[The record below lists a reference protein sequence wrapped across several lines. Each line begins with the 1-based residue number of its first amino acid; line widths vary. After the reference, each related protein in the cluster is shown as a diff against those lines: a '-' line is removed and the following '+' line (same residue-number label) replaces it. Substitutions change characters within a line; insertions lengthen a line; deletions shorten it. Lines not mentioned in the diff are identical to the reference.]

1 MFDVFYNVFLKW
13 FFFLMKTISF
23 IMFLVVICS
32 VMFCSLLLFV
42 FKEEMYNEER
52 KLDIPAEIPNR
63 RTWRDL
69 WYERCKNLLRSR

>member
-1 MFDVFYNVFLKW
+1 MV
-13 FFFLMKTISF
+13 FFLMKTISF